1 MKKQHYLLHLGF
13 LRVPAGHPPRLPPRG
28 SRAPGHSPFPAGD
41 AERGGG
47 RKSGP
52 EPGDRHPPSLRSRAR
67 QPLTQLAGGSSPAAA
82 SGAAA
87 RPPRE
92 REAHEGS
99 RLRRRFRRA
108 GEAEAP
114 RAGGASAGR
123 GGARASGPGSAA
135 PSHWCA
141 GGHVLLPP
149 RAPGPSASPRGE
161 SPRAGESRE
170 PAGRAAGKGLLDGP
184 AGAPSSL
191 KHPLTTKS
199 V

>member
-87 RPPRE
+87 RPGNGKRT
-92 REAHEGS
+92 
-99 RLRRRFRRA
+99 RA
-108 GEAEAP
+108 PGC
-114 RAGGASAGR
+114 GGASGAPGKRKHRAR
-123 GGARASGPGSAA
+123 GELPLGEAARALPVPAA
-135 PSHWCA
+135 
-141 GGHVLLPP
+141 LLPP
-149 RAPGPSASPRGE
+149 IGARGVTCSSRPAPLVPPRPRGGRAPGLE
-161 SPRAGESRE
+161 RAGS
-170 PAGRAAGKGLLDGP
+170 PPGGLLAKGSWVALLEPLP
-184 AGAPSSL
+184 A
-191 KHPLTTKS
+191 
-199 V
+199 